1 MVRLHLLDES
11 AQAIS
16 IEQEEA
22 AEQLSQHEFIVL
34 AYPVQFSNTPVMV
47 RDFIKQYASIW
58 KDKQV
63 LCV

>member
-1 MVRLHLLDES
+1 MVRLHLLDEA